1 MQYII
6 GIILALIGAIW
17 YNLKRSKVIE
27 TILNEDKT
35 KDQLKE
41 IDTQLKTEEI
51 KRKELEDN
59 AKQDKE
65 KLPTKD
71 NLLDFL
77 NNKH

>member
-77 NNKH
+77 NNKY

>member
-6 GIILALIGAIW
+6 GIILALIWAIW

-77 NNKH
+77 NNKY